1 LKKILVA
8 TGTSVHK
15 REFAVNFIKNYVEKS
30 GFDAEVV
37 GDNIYELNLEAIQ
50 PDVIVTIG
58 PQNFKTDIPIIQG
71 TAFVTQIGM
80 DVVCADILKVLK

>member
-1 LKKILVA
+1 MKKILVA